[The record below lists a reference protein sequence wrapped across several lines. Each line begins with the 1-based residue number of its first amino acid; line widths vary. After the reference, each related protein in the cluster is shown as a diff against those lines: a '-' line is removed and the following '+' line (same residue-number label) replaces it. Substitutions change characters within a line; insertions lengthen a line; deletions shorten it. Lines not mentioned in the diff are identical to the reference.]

1 MTVNHFDN
9 THQLS
14 LDIKYQQTLQ
24 HKKTQKNIPF
34 YNACSL
40 SLGPRT
46 PPTIAH
52 GSIKEK
58 PSCLIRKDPVLKLLS
73 IRKFKSG
80 KI

>member
-1 MTVNHFDN
+1 MIRVIYKVRLLSFDDFY
-9 THQLS
+9 TPRPLF
-14 LDIKYQQTLQ
+14 
-24 HKKTQKNIPF
+24 PF

-46 PPTIAH
+46 PPTIVR